1 MPEKPE
7 KNAPPPS
14 TMNNIDAI
22 GNRNV
27 GCNKGMGNW
36 YSLEKQVAMGHSYS
50 QQVEHGAK
58 MISDPVV
65 TEYVNRVGQ
74 NLVRNSD
81 AKVPFTIKVID
92 TDEINAFAL
101 PGGFFYVNSG
111 LILAAD
117 NEAELAGVM
126 AHEIGHVA
134 ACHVAREQTRSN
146 IANLASIPLI
156 FVPGGWA
163 VYRRSAGGDGN
174 RRAADVH
181 EVLAHLRVGSR
192 LPWHGVH
199 VQGRLRSAIVHLV
212 LREDRGAGEEEARH
226 IG

>member
-1 MPEKPE
+1 MRSAIKFVSVSALALMLAPLGIAQTQGSSTSGSSTPAASGQTTSGQGAATQSSTPDSAQGSDGQYMPEKPE
-7 KNAPPPS
+7 KNAPSPS

-36 YSLEKQVAMGHSYS
+36 YSLEKQVGNGPPYS

-58 MISDPVV
+58 MITDPVV
-65 TEYVNRVGQ
+65 TEYVNRIGQ

-111 LILAAD
+111 LD
-117 NEAELAGVM
+117 S
-126 AHEIGHVA
+126 
-134 ACHVAREQTRSN
+134 RS
-146 IANLASIPLI
+146 
-156 FVPGGWA
+156 
-163 VYRRSAGGDGN
+163 R
-174 RRAADVH
+174 
-181 EVLAHLRVGSR
+181 
-192 LPWHGVH
+192 
-199 VQGRLRSAIVHLV
+199 Q
-212 LREDRGAGEEEARH
+212 
-226 IG
+226 